1 MVARSLERLEKVSNR
16 RVRDRHLHLLNGEL
30 QFHHSG
36 PRGDSRGQCD
46 RWEHRTFNNKIDLA
60 GPEGLD
66 PMKVDNI
73 KPQWFPLSVTFHVV
87 GTSVEVEGSFKALQ
101 YR

>member
-36 PRGDSRGQCD
+36 PHGDARDQCE
-46 RWEHRTFNNKIDLA
+46 RWKQRTFNNEIDFA
-60 GPEGLD
+60 GPQSLNA
-66 PMKVDNI
+66 MKVDNI
-73 KPQWFPLSVTFHVV
+73 K
-87 GTSVEVEGSFKALQ
+87 LQ
-101 YR
+101 KIVSSSGLDGGHACSLE